1 MRTIGDDS
9 RDAEIKDIC
18 YYESGDGR
26 WSMVSKISKIRG
38 EPSKLGRVCTQTF
51 RVEKIGFEVMGLLC
65 RQIFRVRLREFRF
78 GGKTM
83 AFLAGN
89 CKSENRQCAKV
100 RIAIHKAQVRDKYLS
115 RIYVI
120 R

>member
-1 MRTIGDDS
+1 MIEVEG
-9 RDAEIKDIC
+9 
-18 YYESGDGR
+18 
-26 WSMVSKISKIRG
+26 ISIW
-38 EPSKLGRVCTQTF
+38 
-51 RVEKIGFEVMGLLC
+51 
-65 RQIFRVRLREFRF
+65 
-78 GGKTM
+78 KTM

-100 RIAIHKAQVRDKYLS
+100 RIAIHKAQVRDKYLR